1 MASRDVLL
9 EAFIDETRA
18 SQNIALSFLEGHH
31 WNYEK
36 SLQYYYNWKKKGET
50 GPHVYA
56 SNSSDKVNDS
66 DAEENEEYE
75 QTLRWPSYAFVLPNL
90 FEQPADFRNYL
101 EKDLIE
107 TSTLKRLENSGHL
120 NWWCWNGS
128 GQRMWPLSTTGD
140 GNCLLHAAS
149 LGMWGIHD
157 RQLMLRKIL
166 YEMLTRGS
174 RRHILWR
181 RWRWTESQSNLQ
193 SGLVLTDEEWQ
204 REWDNI
210 LHMAAAIPRTFTTS
224 EDDTPDKSD
233 NVEQIYESL
242 ESIHVFA
249 LAHILKRPIIGAF
262 FVSDT
267 VLRNAVGEELSPI
280 PFGGIYL
287 PLECPSD
294 QCHRSP
300 LVLCYDSAH
309 FSALVTMR
317 HTASNSVQ
325 PIIPITDKDRN
336 LLPLHFSVDPGPDF
350 TWWKDSED
358 AEIAARIE
366 LTEADRLSLIC
377 EYMDIVKIQVRRY
390 SFRHNLAGAGHMNGV
405 EGRKSM
411 TLSCG
416 DVFVTK
422 DHSARLL
429 SEIAQQIKKRFKIG
443 RKKKNKSVSTEEQVT
458 VSDLRSANVVI
469 AARLHSHAH
478 QYMEHMVDNY
488 LCLAKERFEQLKNTP
503 GTTLRQRARL
513 SHSFSTSSLLVT
525 CINKHCQKSASQS
538 TNFLCNDCF
547 EYQKQLM
554 ASFGCSQPGH
564 LRSLRS
570 CLSTTLRSP
579 SDLSPQ
585 RYGSIKSNTMPSIT
599 VSSVTASHIDK
610 GMKNAWDIS
619 GHDLSP
625 ASVPVV
631 VGSVAQASQ
640 SHFPDS
646 KHCSE
651 HTAASCERIV
661 HTVAVHY
668 THAPSENITAK
679 VASVEGANGVTH
691 YYISQQTDSG

>member
-1 MASRDVLL
+1 MDSRDDVV
-9 EAFIDETRA
+9 EGFMNETRT
-18 SQNIALSFLEGHH
+18 SHNTALAFRDGQQ
-31 WNYEK
+31 WDYDK
-36 SLQYYYNWKKKGET
+36 SLHYYYGWEKKEDT
-50 GPHVYA
+50 VPQICA
-56 SNSSDKVNDS
+56 SNSSDKVD
-66 DAEENEEYE
+66 DLDVEESREYE
-75 QTLRWPSYAFVLPNL
+75 ETLCWPSYAFVLPNL

-101 EKDLIE
+101 ERDLIE

-120 NWWCWNGS
+120 NWWYWNGS

-166 YEMLTRGS
+166 YEMLMRGS
-174 RRHILWR
+174 RRHVLWR
-181 RWRWTESQSNLQ
+181 RWRWAESQSNLQ
-193 SGLVLTDEEWQ
+193 SGLVLTDDEWQ
-204 REWDNI
+204 REWDNV
-210 LHMAAAIPRTFTTS
+210 LHMAAAIPRSFTTS
-224 EDDTPDKSD
+224 EDNEPEKIDSA
-233 NVEQIYESL
+233 EQVYESL

-249 LAHILKRPIIGAF
+249 LAHILKRPIIV
-262 FVSDT
+262 VSDT

-287 PLECPSD
+287 PLECPSN

-317 HTASNSVQ
+317 HTASNSLQ
-325 PIIPITDKDRN
+325 SIIPITDRN
-336 LLPLHFSVDPGPDF
+336 HILLPLHFSVDPGPDF

-358 AEIAARIE
+358 AEIAARIQ
-366 LTEADRLSLIC
+366 LSEADRLSLMS
-377 EYMDIVKIQVRRY
+377 EYMDIIKIPVRRC
-390 SFRHNLAGAGHMNGV
+390 SFRHNLTGTGLVNGE

-429 SEIAQQIKKRFKIG
+429 SEIAQQIKKRLKIG
-443 RKKKNKSVSTEEQVT
+443 RKKKNQLNDTEQVT
-458 VSDLRSANVVI
+458 VSDLRCSNLVI

-488 LCLAKERFEQLKNTP
+488 LCLAKERFEQSKNDP
-503 GTTLRQRARL
+503 GTISRQRARL

-525 CINKHCQKSASQS
+525 CINKQCQKSASQS

-570 CLSTTLRSP
+570 CLSTTLRDS
-579 SDLSPQ
+579 SNLSPPAS
-585 RYGSIKSNTMPSIT
+585 GSIKSNTMPSIT
-599 VSSVTASHIDK
+599 ISSHTDSKGLRDAKDTSGHTSGPVPVAAGSVT
-610 GMKNAWDIS
+610 
-619 GHDLSP
+619 
-625 ASVPVV
+625 
-631 VGSVAQASQ
+631 QALQ
-640 SHFPDS
+640 SDTS
-646 KHCSE
+646 SSE
-651 HTAASCERIV
+651 HYCERIAAGCVGIV

-668 THAPSENITAK
+668 AHAPTENVTTK
-679 VASVEGANGVTH
+679 VASIEGANGVTH
-691 YYISQQTDSG
+691 YYISQ

>member
-1 MASRDVLL
+1 MKEEMDSRDDLI
-9 EAFIDETRA
+9 EAFIDETRT
-18 SQNIALSFLEGHH
+18 SHNTALAFHEGQH
-31 WNYEK
+31 WDYDQ
-36 SLQYYYNWKKKGET
+36 SLQYYYDWKKKEDI
-50 GPHVYA
+50 PQIYA
-56 SNSSDKVNDS
+56 SNFSDKIDES
-66 DAEENEEYE
+66 DVEESKEYE
-75 QTLRWPSYAFVLPNL
+75 DTLCWPSYAFVLPNL

-101 EKDLIE
+101 ERDLIE

-181 RWRWTESQSNLQ
+181 RWRWAESQSNLQ

-210 LHMAAAIPRTFTTS
+210 LRMATAVPRTFTTS
-224 EDDTPDKSD
+224 EDDTTDK
-233 NVEQIYESL
+233 NENTEQVYESL

-249 LAHILKRPIIGAF
+249 LAHILKRPIIV
-262 FVSDT
+262 VSDT
-267 VLRNAVGEELSPI
+267 VLRNAV
-280 PFGGIYL
+280 
-287 PLECPSD
+287 
-294 QCHRSP
+294 
-300 LVLCYDSAH
+300 
-309 FSALVTMR
+309 ALVTMR
-317 HTASNSVQ
+317 HTSSNSLQ
-325 PIIPITDKDRN
+325 SIIPITDRNRN

-366 LTEADRLSLIC
+366 LTEADKLSLIC
-377 EYMDIVKIQVRRY
+377 EYMDIIKIQVRRY
-390 SFRHNLAGAGHMNGV
+390 SFKHNLTGTGLVNSE

-422 DHSARLL
+422 DHSTRLL
-429 SEIAQQIKKRFKIG
+429 NEIAQQIKKRLKIG
-443 RKKKNKSVSTEEQVT
+443 RKKKNQLINKEQVT
-458 VSDLRSANVVI
+458 VSDLRCANLVL
-469 AARLHSHAH
+469 AARLYSHAH

-488 LCLAKERFEQLKNTP
+488 LCLAKERFEQSKNAPETIP
-503 GTTLRQRARL
+503 RQRARL
-513 SHSFSTSSLLVT
+513 SHSFSISSLLVT
-525 CINKHCQKSASQS
+525 CINNQCQKSASQS

-547 EYQKQLM
+547 EYQKQQM

-570 CLSTTLRSP
+570 GLSTNLQDP
-579 SDLSPQ
+579 
-585 RYGSIKSNTMPSIT
+585 
-599 VSSVTASHIDK
+599 V
-610 GMKNAWDIS
+610 
-619 GHDLSP
+619 
-625 ASVPVV
+625 SVPVTAN
-631 VGSVAQASQ
+631 GFMQALQ
-640 SHFPDS
+640 SHVPGS
-646 KHCSE
+646 KHCYE
-651 HTAASCERIV
+651 HVAAGCEGIV

-668 THAPSENITAK
+668 AHAPSENITTK
-679 VASVEGANGVTH
+679 VSSIEGANGVTH
-691 YYISQQTDSG
+691 YYVSQ

>member
-1 MASRDVLL
+1 MDSRDDLI
-9 EAFIDETRA
+9 EAFIDETRT
-18 SQNIALSFLEGHH
+18 SHNTALAFHEDKID
-31 WNYEK
+31 E
-36 SLQYYYNWKKKGET
+36 
-50 GPHVYA
+50 
-56 SNSSDKVNDS
+56 SDV
-66 DAEENEEYE
+66 EESKEYE
-75 QTLRWPSYAFVLPNL
+75 DTLCWPSYAFVLPNL

-101 EKDLIE
+101 ERDLIE

-181 RWRWTESQSNLQ
+181 RWRWAESQSNLQ

-210 LHMAAAIPRTFTTS
+210 LRMATAVPRTFTTS
-224 EDDTPDKSD
+224 EDDTTDK
-233 NVEQIYESL
+233 NENTEQVYESL

-249 LAHILKRPIIGAF
+249 LAHILKRPIIV
-262 FVSDT
+262 VSDT

-287 PLECPSD
+287 PLECPSN

-317 HTASNSVQ
+317 HTSSNSLQ
-325 PIIPITDKDRN
+325 SIIPITDRNRN

-366 LTEADRLSLIC
+366 LTEADKLSLIC
-377 EYMDIVKIQVRRY
+377 EYMDIIKIQVRRY
-390 SFRHNLAGAGHMNGV
+390 SFKHNLTGTGLVNSE

-422 DHSARLL
+422 DHSTRLL
-429 SEIAQQIKKRFKIG
+429 NEIAQQIKKRLKIG
-443 RKKKNKSVSTEEQVT
+443 RKKRFQSNQLINKEQVT
-458 VSDLRSANVVI
+458 VSDLRCANLVL
-469 AARLHSHAH
+469 AARLYSHAH

-488 LCLAKERFEQLKNTP
+488 LCLAKERFEQSKNVGYVTISEAP
-503 GTTLRQRARL
+503 ETIPRQRARL
-513 SHSFSTSSLLVT
+513 SHSFSISSLLVT
-525 CINKHCQKSASQS
+525 CINNQCQKSASQS

-547 EYQKQLM
+547 EYQKQQM

-570 CLSTTLRSP
+570 GLSTNLQGP
-579 SDLSPQ
+579 PDLSP
-585 RYGSIKSNTMPSIT
+585 RDRSVKSNTMPSIT
-599 VSSVTASHIDK
+599 ISSGAVFHTDDK
-610 GMKNAWDIS
+610 ELRNARDIS
-619 GHDLSP
+619 GHISDP
-625 ASVPVV
+625 VSVPVTAN
-631 VGSVAQASQ
+631 GFMQALQ
-640 SHFPDS
+640 SHVPGS
-646 KHCSE
+646 KHCYE
-651 HTAASCERIV
+651 HVAAGCEGIV

-668 THAPSENITAK
+668 AHAPSENITTK
-679 VASVEGANGVTH
+679 VSSIEGANGVTH
-691 YYISQQTDSG
+691 YYVSQ

>member
-1 MASRDVLL
+1 MNNRDDLI
-9 EAFIDETRA
+9 EAFMNETRTTHNTTTVA
-18 SQNIALSFLEGHH
+18 FCEGQH
-31 WNYEK
+31 WDYDK
-36 SLQYYYNWKKKGET
+36 SLQYYYDWGKNE
-50 GPHVYA
+50 
-56 SNSSDKVNDS
+56 DKVDDS
-66 DAEENEEYE
+66 DVEESREYE
-75 QTLRWPSYAFVLPNL
+75 ETLCWPFYAFVLPDL

-107 TSTLKRLENSGHL
+107 TATLKRLENSGHL

-181 RWRWTESQSNLQ
+181 RWRWAESQSNLQ

-204 REWDNI
+204 REWDNV
-210 LHMAAAIPRTFTTS
+210 LHMAAAVPRTFTTS
-224 EDDTPDKSD
+224 ENNEPDKSEGA
-233 NVEQIYESL
+233 EQVYESL

-249 LAHILKRPIIGAF
+249 LAHILKRPIIV
-262 FVSDT
+262 VSDT

-287 PLECPSD
+287 PLECPSN

-317 HTASNSVQ
+317 HTTSNSLQ
-325 PIIPITDKDRN
+325 SIIPVTDRN
-336 LLPLHFSVDPGPDF
+336 HILLPLHFSVDPGPDF

-358 AEIAARIE
+358 AEIAERIE
-366 LTEADRLSLIC
+366 LNEADKLSLIC
-377 EYMDIVKIQVRRY
+377 EYMDIVKIPVRRY
-390 SFRHNLAGAGHMNGV
+390 SFRHNLTGTGLVSGE

-416 DVFVTK
+416 DAFVTK

-429 SEIAQQIKKRFKIG
+429 SEIAQQIKKRLKIG
-443 RKKKNKSVSTEEQVT
+443 RKKKNQLVDAEPVT
-458 VSDLRSANVVI
+458 ISDLRCVNLVV

-478 QYMEHMVDNY
+478 QYMKHMVDNY
-488 LCLAKERFEQLKNTP
+488 LCLAKERFEQLKNAPETIS
-503 GTTLRQRARL
+503 RQRAGL

-525 CINKHCQKSASQS
+525 CINKQCQKNASQS

-570 CLSTTLRSP
+570 CLRTTLQNP
-579 SDLSPQ
+579 SDLSS
-585 RYGSIKSNTMPSIT
+585 RTGGSIKSSTMPSIMI
-599 VSSVTASHIDK
+599 SSKTASYTDSK
-610 GMKNAWDIS
+610 ELRNAGDTS
-619 GHDLSP
+619 GHTSD
-625 ASVPVV
+625 PVSIPV
-631 VGSVAQASQ
+631 RAGGGMQALQ
-640 SHFPDS
+640 SHSPR
-646 KHCSE
+646 SE
-651 HTAASCERIV
+651 HTAAGCEGIV

-668 THAPSENITAK
+668 THTPAEDITTK
-679 VASVEGANGVTH
+679 VASIEGANGVTH
-691 YYISQQTDSG
+691 YYISQ

>member
-1 MASRDVLL
+1 MNSNDDLI
-9 EAFIDETRA
+9 EAFVNETCTPCNTAVVFRKG
-18 SQNIALSFLEGHH
+18 QQWHYN
-31 WNYEK
+31 N
-36 SLQYYYNWKKKGET
+36 SLQYYYDCKKKENT
-50 GPHVYA
+50 VPQSCA
-56 SNSSDKVNDS
+56 SNSSDKVDS
-66 DAEENEEYE
+66 DVEESREYE
-75 QTLRWPSYAFVLPNL
+75 ETLCWPSYAFVLPNL
-90 FEQPADFRNYL
+90 FEQPDDFRNYL

-120 NWWCWNGS
+120 NWWYWNGS

-174 RRHILWR
+174 RRHVLWR

-204 REWDNI
+204 REWDSV
-210 LHMAAAIPRTFTTS
+210 LHMAAAIPRTFTIS
-224 EDDTPDKSD
+224 EDKEPSRSEGT
-233 NVEQIYESL
+233 EQVYESL

-249 LAHILKRPIIGAF
+249 LAHILKRPIIV
-262 FVSDT
+262 VSDT

-317 HTASNSVQ
+317 HTASNSLQ
-325 PIIPITDKDRN
+325 SIIPITDRN
-336 LLPLHFSVDPGPDF
+336 RILLPLHFSVDPGPDF

-358 AEIAARIE
+358 AEIAARIQ
-366 LTEADRLSLIC
+366 LTEADKLSLIR
-377 EYMDIVKIQVRRY
+377 EYMDIVKIPVRRY
-390 SFRHNLAGAGHMNGV
+390 SFRHNLTGIRLVNGE

-429 SEIAQQIKKRFKIG
+429 SEIAQQIKKRLKIG
-443 RKKKNKSVSTEEQVT
+443 RKKKNQLANAEQVT
-458 VSDLRSANVVI
+458 VSDLRSANLVV
-469 AARLHSHAH
+469 AARLHSNAH

-488 LCLAKERFEQLKNTP
+488 LCLAKERFEQSKNAP
-503 GTTLRQRARL
+503 GMTSRQRARL

-525 CINKHCQKSASQS
+525 CINKQCQKSASQS

-554 ASFGCSQPGH
+554 ASFGCAQPGH

-570 CLSTTLRSP
+570 CLSTTLRDSCDFSP
-579 SDLSPQ
+579 
-585 RYGSIKSNTMPSIT
+585 RTGGSNKSNTMPSIT
-599 VSSVTASHIDK
+599 VFSRTVSHTDGKGLTNARDTGSV
-610 GMKNAWDIS
+610 
-619 GHDLSP
+619 
-625 ASVPVV
+625 SVPLA
-631 VGSVAQASQ
+631 VGDSMQAQQ
-640 SHFPDS
+640 SDNPS
-646 KHCSE
+646 SE
-651 HTAASCERIV
+651 HHCEHIAAGCEGIV

-668 THAPSENITAK
+668 AHAQADDVTTK
-679 VASVEGANGVTH
+679 VASIEGANGVTH
-691 YYISQQTDSG
+691 YYLSQ

>member
-1 MASRDVLL
+1 MNNDDDLI
-9 EAFIDETRA
+9 EAFVNETCTPRNTA
-18 SQNIALSFLEGHH
+18 VVFRKGQQWHYDN
-31 WNYEK
+31 
-36 SLQYYYNWKKKGET
+36 SLQYYYDCEKKENT
-50 GPHVYA
+50 VPQSYA
-56 SNSSDKVNDS
+56 SNSSDKVDDS
-66 DAEENEEYE
+66 DVEESREYE
-75 QTLRWPSYAFVLPNL
+75 ETLCWPSYAFVLPNL

-149 LGMWGIHD
+149 LSMWGIHD

-174 RRHILWR
+174 RRHVLWR

-204 REWDNI
+204 REWDSV
-210 LHMAAAIPRTFTTS
+210 LHMAAAVPRTFTIS
-224 EDDTPDKSD
+224 EDNEPNKSEGT
-233 NVEQIYESL
+233 EQVYESL

-249 LAHILKRPIIGAF
+249 LAHILKRPIIV
-262 FVSDT
+262 VSDT

-287 PLECPSD
+287 PLECPSN

-317 HTASNSVQ
+317 HTASNSLQ
-325 PIIPITDKDRN
+325 SIIPITDRN
-336 LLPLHFSVDPGPDF
+336 RILLPLHFSVDPGPDF

-358 AEIAARIE
+358 AEIAARIQ
-366 LTEADRLSLIC
+366 LTEADKLSLIC
-377 EYMDIVKIQVRRY
+377 EYMDIVKIPVRRY
-390 SFRHNLAGAGHMNGV
+390 SFRHNLTGIRLVNGE

-429 SEIAQQIKKRFKIG
+429 SEIAQQIKKRLKIG
-443 RKKKNKSVSTEEQVT
+443 RKKKNQLANAEQVT
-458 VSDLRSANVVI
+458 VSDLRSANLVI
-469 AARLHSHAH
+469 AARLHSNAH

-488 LCLAKERFEQLKNTP
+488 LCLAKERFEQSKNAP
-503 GTTLRQRARL
+503 GMVSRQRARL

-525 CINKHCQKSASQS
+525 CINKQCQKSASQS
-538 TNFLCNDCF
+538 TNFLCSDCF

-570 CLSTTLRSP
+570 CLSTTLRDSCDFSP
-579 SDLSPQ
+579 
-585 RYGSIKSNTMPSIT
+585 RTGGSIKSNTMPSIT
-599 VSSVTASHIDK
+599 MLSRTVSHTDGK
-610 GMKNAWDIS
+610 GLRNARDT
-619 GHDLSP
+619 GP
-625 ASVPVV
+625 VSVPIAA
-631 VGSVAQASQ
+631 GDNMQALQ
-640 SHFPDS
+640 SDNPS
-646 KHCSE
+646 SE
-651 HTAASCERIV
+651 HHCEHIAAGCEGIV

-668 THAPSENITAK
+668 AHAQAED
-679 VASVEGANGVTH
+679 VTTKFVL
-691 YYISQQTDSG
+691 ILFILKIEKSFRTNSFPVFTF

>member
-1 MASRDVLL
+1 MDSHDDVIQ
-9 EAFIDETRA
+9 AFMNETRI
-18 SQNIALSFLEGHH
+18 SHNTALAFRDGRQ
-31 WNYEK
+31 WDYDK
-36 SLQYYYNWKKKGET
+36 SLQYYNWEKKEDAV
-50 GPHVYA
+50 PLIYA
-56 SNSSDKVNDS
+56 SNSFDKIDDS
-66 DAEENEEYE
+66 DVEDNREYE
-75 QTLRWPSYAFVLPNL
+75 ETLCWPSYAFVLPNL

-174 RRHILWR
+174 RRHVLWR
-181 RWRWTESQSNLQ
+181 RWRWAESQSNLQ

-204 REWDNI
+204 REWDNV

-224 EDDTPDKSD
+224 EDNELEKSD
-233 NVEQIYESL
+233 GTEQVYESL

-249 LAHILKRPIIGAF
+249 LAHILKRPIIV
-262 FVSDT
+262 VSDT
-267 VLRNAVGEELSPI
+267 VLRNAIGEELSPI

-287 PLECPSD
+287 PLECPSN

-317 HTASNSVQ
+317 DTASNSLQSIV
-325 PIIPITDKDRN
+325 PITDRDRI
-336 LLPLHFSVDPGPDF
+336 LLPLHFCVDPGPDF

-358 AEIAARIE
+358 AEIAARIQ
-366 LTEADRLSLIC
+366 LTEADRLSLIS
-377 EYMDIVKIQVRRY
+377 EYVDIVKIPVRRY
-390 SFRHNLAGAGHMNGV
+390 SFRHNLSGTGLVSG
-405 EGRKSM
+405 EDGRKSM

-416 DVFVTK
+416 DVFITK

-429 SEIAQQIKKRFKIG
+429 SEIAQQIKKRLKIG
-443 RKKKNKSVSTEEQVT
+443 RKKKNRLINAEQVT
-458 VSDLRSANVVI
+458 VSDLRCANLVI
-469 AARLHSHAH
+469 AARLHSYAH

-488 LCLAKERFEQLKNTP
+488 LCLAKERFEQSKNAS
-503 GTTLRQRARL
+503 GTVSRQRARL

-525 CINKHCQKSASQS
+525 CINKQCQKSASQS

-554 ASFGCSQPGH
+554 ASFGRSQPGH

-570 CLSTTLRSP
+570 CLSTTLRDSSNSSP
-579 SDLSPQ
+579 PED
-585 RYGSIKSNTMPSIT
+585 GSIKSNAMPYINT
-599 VSSVTASHIDK
+599 SSRTSHTDGK
-610 GMKNAWDIS
+610 GLRNARDTL
-619 GHDLSP
+619 GHTSD
-625 ASVPVV
+625 SVPVPLAS
-631 VGSVAQASQ
+631 GMQALQ
-640 SHFPDS
+640 SHASNS
-646 KHCSE
+646 KPYRE
-651 HTAASCERIV
+651 HISAGCEGVV

-668 THAPSENITAK
+668 AHAPAENVTTK

-691 YYISQQTDSG
+691 YYISQ